1 MATKSQKLS
10 LSQSVSQFMFG
21 PPMTGELPERILKD
35 VRNEQNKSESLVGWI
50 QLMLVCIFSVLYT
63 LSPKMSAPGAFEA
76 VPWALGLYFV
86 LTLVRLVASYQCA
99 LPGWVLMG
107 SIILDMGLLMTL
119 IWSFHIQYD
128 QPPSFYLKAPTLLY
142 VFIFIALRAL
152 RFEPR
157 YVLLAG
163 GAAVIGWMILV
174 TLVITAD
181 ANDPM
186 ITRNYVEYMTS
197 NSILIGAEID
207 KILSIV
213 VVTLVLAISLQRGQ
227 LMMRRATVD
236 QVAARDLSRF
246 VPREVVDQ
254 IAHAEESIKPGD
266 GVSKFATALFTD
278 IEGFSTLSEKL
289 TPQELVYTLNEYFG
303 AVYNISCKYGGT
315 IIQYHGDAMLIF
327 FDALTDKTDHAGNAI
342 RTALEIHENL
352 NKQTFGGGITM
363 RTRCGIN
370 TGAMTV
376 GTIGAEDLLIFTI
389 HGDEV
394 NVAARLEQLNK
405 EFDSYIMISAQ
416 TKDTANDFS
425 PNQFDFEHKDD
436 IVVRGRSAPTRIY
449 TVHSNIT

>member
-1 MATKSQKLS
+1 
-10 LSQSVSQFMFG
+10 
-21 PPMTGELPERILKD
+21 MTGELPERILRD
-35 VRNEQNKSESLVGWI
+35 VRNEQNKSEVLVGWI
-50 QLMLVCIFSVLYT
+50 QLTLVCVFAVLYT
-63 LSPKMSAPGAFEA
+63 FSPKMSAPGAFEA
-76 VPWALGLYFV
+76 VPLALGLYLA
-86 LTLVRLVASYQCA
+86 LTLVRLMASYRCA
-99 LPGWVLMG
+99 LPEWVLMG

-213 VVTLVLAISLQRGQ
+213 VVTIVLAISLQRGQ
-227 LMMRRATVD
+227 LMMRRAAAD

-246 VPREVVDQ
+246 VPREVADQ

-266 GVSKFATALFTD
+266 GVSKFATVLFTD

-289 TPQELVYTLNEYFG
+289 TPQELVYTLNKYFG

-327 FDALTDKTDHAGNAI
+327 FDAVTDKTDHAGNAI
-342 RTALEIHENL
+342 RTALEIRDDL
-352 NKQTFGGGITM
+352 SKMTFGNGIPM
-363 RTRCGIN
+363 KTRCGIN

-405 EFDSYIMISAQ
+405 EFGSYIMVSAQ
-416 TKDTANDFS
+416 TKDTASLFS
-425 PNQFDFEHKDD
+425 PDHFDFEYKDD
-436 IVVRGRSAPTRIY
+436 IVVRGRSAPTRIF
-449 TVHSNIT
+449 SLRNNNA